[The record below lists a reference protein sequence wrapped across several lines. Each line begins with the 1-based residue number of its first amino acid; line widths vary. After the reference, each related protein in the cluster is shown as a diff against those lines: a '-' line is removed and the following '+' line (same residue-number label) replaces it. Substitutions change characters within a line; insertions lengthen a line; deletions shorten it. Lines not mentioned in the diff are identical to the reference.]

1 MVVWK
6 APWSSGAPS
15 LPADAVLTGSAL
27 DTYRVNCLSLDR
39 SVAACLL
46 ASSEQQVVEIVLIAG
61 RFKVPLY
68 PISGGHNWGYGTSLP
83 VVDDCVIVDLSRMN
97 RILAMDSEL
106 GLITLEPGVSQR
118 QLYEYLNTNHYDYF
132 VPTTGAGPLG
142 TIVGNALERG
152 FGMTPERDHFA
163 AVTSLRAVLP
173 SGEVYQPFMSEV
185 GAPIA
190 DGVWKWG
197 IGPYLDG
204 MFTQGNLGIV
214 TSMQVSLIRR
224 PEHIEVFAFTM
235 KDGAH
240 FPLLVQTCREL
251 FHDLRGPIGSV
262 KFINQRQ
269 VEMTIG
275 TRKLGVGLKAD
286 FAWMGFGVVHT
297 KRSMIKPIR
306 KSIREALL
314 PHVSRL
320 IFVNRARLNWLKR
333 LSRILPRP
341 LRSLIADPVERF
353 QHLLEIVN
361 GIPRGLELRL
371 AYQHVPWEPDRPV
384 VDPVKDGVGII
395 WYAPVIPLK
404 KDTIERMTATIDQT
418 LRKYSFEPA
427 MSMTTLSEKCAM
439 GVIPIIYKKPEEKDR
454 AYSCFQELW
463 RRGLDHGCYP
473 YRINIAAMEE
483 MTGPESVF
491 WKTVSDIKSA
501 LDPDNIIAPGRYG
514 RSAS

>member
-1 MVVWK
+1 MRW
-6 APWSSGAPS
+6 SGAWD
-15 LPADAVLTGSAL
+15 DA
-27 DTYRVNCLSLDR
+27 
-39 SVAACLL
+39 
-46 ASSEQQVVEIVLIAG
+46 
-61 RFKVPLY
+61 
-68 PISGGHNWGYGTSLP
+68 GG
-83 VVDDCVIVDLSRMN
+83 
-97 RILAMDSEL
+97 
-106 GLITLEPGVSQR
+106 
-118 QLYEYLNTNHYDYF
+118 
-132 VPTTGAGPLG
+132 
-142 TIVGNALERG
+142 
-152 FGMTPERDHFA
+152 DHFA

-185 GAPIA
+185 GAPLA

-197 IGPYLDG
+197 IGPYMDG
-204 MFTQGNLGIV
+204 MFTRGNLGIV

-224 PEHIEVFAFTM
+224 AEHIEVFAFTM

-240 FPLLVQTCREL
+240 FPLLVETCREL

-269 VEMTIG
+269 VEIAIG

-320 IFVNRARLNWLKR
+320 IFVNRARLNWLRR

-371 AYQHVPWEPDRPV
+371 AYQHVPWEPDRP
-384 VDPVKDGVGII
+384 
-395 WYAPVIPLK
+395 
-404 KDTIERMTATIDQT
+404 
-418 LRKYSFEPA
+418 
-427 MSMTTLSEKCAM
+427 
-439 GVIPIIYKKPEEKDR
+439 
-454 AYSCFQELW
+454 
-463 RRGLDHGCYP
+463 
-473 YRINIAAMEE
+473 
-483 MTGPESVF
+483 
-491 WKTVSDIKSA
+491 
-501 LDPDNIIAPGRYG
+501 
-514 RSAS
+514 